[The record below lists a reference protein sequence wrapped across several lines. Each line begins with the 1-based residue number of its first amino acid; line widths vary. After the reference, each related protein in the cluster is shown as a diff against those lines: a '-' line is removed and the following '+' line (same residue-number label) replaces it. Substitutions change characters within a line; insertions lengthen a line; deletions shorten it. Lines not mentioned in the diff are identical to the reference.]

1 MVEEQV
7 RKAVKKTEQEIELPR
22 LTLEDKWEVARG
34 NIIYFVVSG
43 ITYAKSK
50 GGSPEEFGT
59 HAGNVAAPFWR
70 TGVGGLKMRTKDQVG
85 EALAYFVEGMSENY
99 QQFKDFQMEI
109 LSQEATAVKVRMKN
123 FGEDAVRGF
132 FTESSV
138 TVHEYFRFFEKKW
151 QAIANSLGLEYRQDT
166 KGDWTYFTVTKK

>member
-1 MVEEQV
+1 MEEEQV
-7 RKAVKKTEQEIELPR
+7 RKAVEKREHEIELPR

-50 GGSPEEFGT
+50 DGSPEEFGA

-70 TGVGGLKMRTKDQVG
+70 TGAGGLKTRSKAEVG
-85 EALAYFVEGMSENY
+85 ALAYFVAGMSEAY

-109 LSQEATAVKVRMKN
+109 LGQEARAVKVRMKN
-123 FGEDAVRGF
+123 FGEDVIRDL
-132 FTESSV
+132 FTESGV
-138 TVHEYFRFFEKKW
+138 TVDEYFRFFEKKW
-151 QAIANSLGLEYRQDT
+151 EAIANSLGLEYKQDT
-166 KGDWTYFTVTKK
+166 KGDWTYFTVSKK

>member
-7 RKAVKKTEQEIELPR
+7 RKAVEIREMEIELPR
-22 LTLEDKWEVARG
+22 LSLEDKWEVARG
-34 NIIYFVVSG
+34 NLIYFVVSG

-70 TGVGGLKMRTKDQVG
+70 TGAGGVKTRSKDEVG
-85 EALAYFVEGMSENY
+85 ALAYFVEGISENY

-109 LSQEATAVKVRMKN
+109 LSQEATTVKVRMKN
-123 FGEDAVRGF
+123 FGEDVIRGLF
-132 FTESSV
+132 AQSGV
-138 TVHEYFRFFEKKW
+138 TVDEYFRFFEKKW
-151 QAIANSLGLEYRQDT
+151 EAIADSLGLKYKQDT
-166 KGDWTYFTVTKK
+166 KEDWAYFTVTRK

>member
-7 RKAVKKTEQEIELPR
+7 RKAGIELPR

-59 HAGNVAAPFWR
+59 HAGNVAVPFWK
-70 TGVGGLKMRTKDQVG
+70 TGAGGLKMTKEEIG
-85 EALAYFVEGMSENY
+85 EALAYFVKGVSENY
-99 QQFKDFQMEI
+99 QQFKNFQMEI
-109 LSQEATAVKVRMKN
+109 LSQEAIEFKVRMKN
-123 FGEDAVRGF
+123 FGEDVIRDE
-132 FTESSV
+132 FTESGV
-138 TVHEYFRFFEKKW
+138 TVDEYLRFFKKKW
-151 QAIANSLGLEYRQDT
+151 EAIANSLGLEYKQNTRD
-166 KGDWTYFTVTKK
+166 DWTYFTVTKK